1 MGEVYLAEDPQIQR
15 QLAIK
20 TLRLIDVRE
29 EEVEER
35 KERLLRE
42 ARTAGRLLHPNIV
55 TLFDAGEEEGWL
67 YLAFEYVAG
76 SDLAA
81 RVQKGP
87 PLTLG
92 EALRALRETSVGLD
106 YAHRHGVIH
115 RDIKPHNLLLDAE
128 GRVKISDFGI
138 AKLAGQTTELTMTGS
153 VLGSPHYL
161 SPEQIRG
168 GGLDGRSDLF
178 SLGVVFYELLS
189 GRRPFAGDTIGTLVY
204 QILHTEPAVDELGA
218 TVPPRLHAVI
228 GRLLAKDPDERFAT
242 AGEVAAE
249 IAAAEAELGAA
260 ALAAPAAGGGV
271 AVPAAG
277 AARAATRAGTAAGA
291 TPGSGAA
298 ARPAGVAGVTGAPAP
313 SPAAAVGPTTA
324 LPPAPAPTPPVAAA
338 TPSATGN
345 RRLWIGLAAAVVA
358 GGVLLGVGGF
368 LILRS
373 RVGPIQRLAG
383 WLRHDRVESAAPVE
397 GSDGTESAEGAKG
410 ASPADTGQVP
420 PGTTAERESANPRPG
435 TSSSPPPEA
444 PPSPAGAAS
453 APGAAEAGPA
463 PSRPEVHAPA
473 GPAPARP
480 SVAPVTPAPPP
491 ARPEH
496 DRIAVAPSPS
506 PPPGPAAETEAG
518 PAGDRRPAVDA
529 TITTG
534 LGLSFRVE
542 PDDAF
547 VLLDGTV
554 IGRASEFGAGSAYTL
569 PGAGSYI
576 LTLRR
581 SGMQDRSIRV
591 QASAGGAA
599 VTPVVGRLSPIAAAH
614 LALGDLDRYQVRE
627 AVAFRVD
634 PPVARVL
641 VDGSFIGPAAK
652 FSGGLRRGGWLEL
665 PPGMHRVSFLAPG
678 RRRFDVVVEVTS
690 GASEKRTRIDVTLPP
705 ARAGESED
713 E

>member
-228 GRLLAKDPDERFAT
+228 ARLLAKDPDERYAT
-242 AGEVAAE
+242 AGQVADE

-260 ALAAPAAGGGV
+260 ALAAPAAGGG
-271 AVPAAG
+271 ATAPAAG
-277 AARAATRAGTAAGA
+277 AEKAATGVAPVVAGPGATAAVGTAARTG
-291 TPGSGAA
+291 
-298 ARPAGVAGVTGAPAP
+298 GVAGGAGAVPP
-313 SPAAAVGPTTA
+313 SPATVVRPTTVP
-324 LPPAPAPTPPVAAA
+324 PPAAPAAA
-338 TPSATGN
+338 AGPSAAGN
-345 RRLWIGLAAAVVA
+345 RRLWIGLAAVVIA
-358 GGVLLGVGGF
+358 GVMLLGVGGF

-383 WLRHDRVESAAPVE
+383 WLRHDRVETA
-397 GSDGTESAEGAKG
+397 
-410 ASPADTGQVP
+410 PADTENVP
-420 PGTTAERESANPRPG
+420 PGTAAERESANPPPG
-435 TSSSPPPEA
+435 SPSSPPPEA
-444 PPSPAGAAS
+444 PPPPSAGTS
-453 APGAAEAGPA
+453 VPGAVEAGPA
-463 PSRPEVHAPA
+463 PSRPEVHPPA
-473 GPAPARP
+473 GPTPARP
-480 SVAPVTPAPPP
+480 TVTPAPPVP
-491 ARPEH
+491 APAQPDH
-496 DRIAVAPSPS
+496 DRVAAAPSPS
-506 PPPGPAAETEAG
+506 PPPRPAPDADAG
-518 PAGDRRPAVDA
+518 RAGDRQAAVDA

-534 LGLSFRVE
+534 LALSFRVE

-554 IGRASEFGAGSAYTL
+554 IGRAREFTGGDDAFTL
-569 PGAGSYI
+569 PGAGTYT

-599 VTPVVGRLSPIAAAH
+599 VTPVVGRLAPIAAAH

-641 VDGSFIGPAAK
+641 VDGSLIGPAAK

-690 GASEKRTRIDVTLPP
+690 GASEKRTRIEVTLPP